1 MIFSRPSNDCQ
12 ANVENPTCPV
22 TCSEDVYCI
31 HLAIVGAQ
39 GYVRRRLLGLANMPC
54 VAKSLNCPSEVIC
67 QALIQAL
74 EMGHLEREDS
84 DPSQPGAAEWQLVF
98 RHDCL

>member
-1 MIFSRPSNDCQ
+1 MFQGIAIVLLLS
-12 ANVENPTCPV
+12 V
-22 TCSEDVYCI
+22 TC
-31 HLAIVGAQ
+31 AQ
-39 GYVRRRLLGLANMPC
+39 GYVRTRLLGLANMPC